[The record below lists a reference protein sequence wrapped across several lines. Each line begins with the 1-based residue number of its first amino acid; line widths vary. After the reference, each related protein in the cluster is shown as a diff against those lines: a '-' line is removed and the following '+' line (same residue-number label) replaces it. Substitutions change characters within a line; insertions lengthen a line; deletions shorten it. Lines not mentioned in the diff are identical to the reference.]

1 MPVDPVRARALP
13 FAIVG
18 NLNVDQIV
26 ATVTRFPEW
35 DEELLVESSR
45 LELAGTAGYLAL
57 AARSLGM
64 TPFIVSTVGEDASA
78 EFLRRELT
86 AAGIDDT
93 GVEAVPGLPTCL
105 GIVFVGDRGQRSILT
120 VLGAHKQMSVEVA
133 KRHDTAIAACAEVFL
148 CGNYLLPQF
157 SPGQVV
163 GYARCLRER
172 GQLVVFDPSWDPGGW
187 QPAMREETLA
197 LLESVDL
204 FMPNE
209 EELCHLT
216 GTSTWQEGM
225 AVIGSRAGQI
235 VIKRGTLG
243 AVSVIGEEVV
253 EVPGLPIEAVNTIG
267 AGDVFD
273 VSFVYARRKGWPPH
287 QCLEFACAS
296 AAYVVAQPGTRRYPD
311 EVAVLAFA
319 ANARQGS
326 T

>member
-1 MPVDPVRARALP
+1 MPVEMSQP

-57 AARSLGM
+57 TARSLGM
-64 TPFIVSTVGEDASA
+64 TPFVVSTVGEDASA
-78 EFLRRELT
+78 DFLRRELA
-86 AAGIDDT
+86 AAGIDDA
-93 GVEAVPGLPTCL
+93 GVEAIPGLPTCL
-105 GIVFVGDRGQRSILT
+105 GIVFVGDRGQRCILT
-120 VLGAHKQMSVEVA
+120 VLGAHEQMNVQVA
-133 KRHDTAIAACAEVFL
+133 KRHDAAIAACAEVFL

-163 GYARCLRER
+163 EYARCLRDR
-172 GQLVVFDPSWDPGGW
+172 GQFVVLDPSWDPGGW
-187 QPAMREETLA
+187 QPGTRDETLA
-197 LLESVDL
+197 LLENVDL

-216 GTSTWQEGM
+216 ETSTWQAAV
-225 AVIGSRAGQI
+225 AVIGSRACQI
-235 VIKRGTLG
+235 VIKRGELG
-243 AVSVIGEEVV
+243 AVSLMGDDVV
-253 EVPGLPIEAVNTIG
+253 EVPGLPIKAINTIG

-273 VSFVYARRKGWPPH
+273 VSFLYARRKGWPAR

-296 AAYVVAQPGTRRYPD
+296 AAFVVAQPGTRRYPD
-311 EVAVLAFA
+311 EAAVLAFA

-326 T
+326 A